1 MSKHFA
7 VCSKLNTN
15 LYMCNKCKFGLDYSK
30 TCQIQQHQEHKKY
43 CSAITA
49 LEQIEQDRK
58 FNKTNLVERSTYPPE

>member
-1 MSKHFA
+1 M
-7 VCSKLNTN
+7 CS
-15 LYMCNKCKFGLDYSK
+15 KCKFGLDCSK